1 MIENLG
7 VGIDIVEVI
16 KFEKIPFSK
25 KSNFYKKLFLPS
37 EIKYCLKFK
46 KPAEHFAG
54 KFAIK
59 ESLKKSIKEPISF
72 LDIETYH
79 SNLKLKIR
87 LGKDLNGKYKVRGS
101 ISHEKKYAIGIV
113 ISEKIK

>member
-7 VGIDIVEVI
+7 VGIDIVEVS
-16 KFEKIPFSK
+16 KFERIPYSK
-25 KSNFYKKLFLPS
+25 KPSFYKKIFLPT

-87 LGKDLNGKYKVRGS
+87 LGKYWSKKYKVRGS
-101 ISHEKKYAIGIV
+101 ISHEKKYAVGIV
-113 ISEKIK
+113 ISEKID